1 MLSNLNPSVTLPSLQ
16 PIRVATAAIVLA
28 LLMGIAA
35 WVTPVNAADTSL
47 DDDAGSRVCFGA
59 GENNAALFKNEN
71 GGFDLYGINGDDEG
85 VLLDSWTGE
94 ELAAQDEETLTET
107 LVLHENADYG
117 ITMYKL
123 ASGEYQVN
131 AGPDG
136 YGKTYVCTFEGLAP
150 TDTIDTVI
158 DPYYVP
164 ATE

>member
-1 MLSNLNPSVTLPSLQ
+1 MLSNLNPSMTLQSLQ
-16 PIRVATAAIVLA
+16 PIRVAAAAIVLA

-35 WVTPVNAADTSL
+35 WATPVNAA
-47 DDDAGSRVCFGA
+47 DDAGSRVCFGA
-59 GENNAALFKNEN
+59 GENNAALFKNET

-94 ELAAQDEETLTET
+94 ALAALDEETLTET

-123 ASGEYQVN
+123 ASGEFQVN

-136 YGKTYVCTFEGLAP
+136 YGKTYVCTFEGLSP
-150 TDTIDTVI
+150 SDTTDTVI
-158 DPYYVP
+158 DPYYVA